1 METDCYYDNYDPPFL
16 SPPLNGGAGDGI
28 STLWTFGGKSN
39 GYIREFHEL
48 GFWHSMVFSFTFLRG
63 SFVFRRGFRTGKK
76 LLSPSTEDIIYKA
89 ICVNLKQRRW
99 KFLEQVS
106 PSLTNSLVC
115 RVVREFRNS
124 PQLALEFYNW
134 VEARDNFSH
143 SLESCCTLVHVLVN
157 SRNFNDAL
165 SIMESLMLKNGKSPL
180 EVLGGL
186 MNSYEIC
193 NSNPAVFDALVRTCT
208 QLKSVEGAYDVIR
221 KLRLEGFWVT
231 IHAWNNFLNLLLK
244 LGETDKFWNM
254 YMEMV
259 ASGYSENVNTFNLI
273 IYALCKECKLLE
285 AISVVYLMLKIEI
298 WPNVV
303 SFNMIIDK
311 ASKMGEMDLA
321 LKLTRNTEVISGGS
335 VSPNIV
341 TYNCIING
349 FCKIRRLES
358 AKNVLAEM
366 IKLGIDSNERTYA
379 PLIDGYARKGSLDVA
394 FRLCDEMVETRL
406 IPDTVVYNSLIYWLY
421 IEGELEEASF
431 LLSDMINRRILPDEF
446 TYSIL
451 TKGLCLSGHLNKAL
465 RVHYY
470 IVERNLVKDAYTHN
484 ILINYMF
491 QSRNIAGA
499 KQLLSSMI
507 VRGIKPDMVT
517 YGTLVAG
524 HCKEG
529 KIEAAVQIYDKTV
542 KADGKS
548 NLVVY
553 NSILDGLCKQGSID
567 AARLLVDKLQQN
579 GFLDSVTYNT
589 LLHGF
594 CVNGEVEKAF
604 ALFLEMINVGS
615 LVNIVSYNI
624 MINFLCKMGL
634 IQQAMELMRAM
645 ASQGIVPD
653 LITYTTLITNFVKS
667 YGSDNVIEL
676 HDYMVLKGA
685 VPDRQ
690 TYQSLVSPCLQEHT
704 EG

>member
-1 METDCYYDNYDPPFL
+1 MYIGVSRALL
-16 SPPLNGGAGDGI
+16 SWI
-28 STLWTFGGKSN
+28 SLGFVLLAD
-39 GYIREFHEL
+39 IRIFHEL
-48 GFWHSMVFSFTFLRG
+48 GFQHYMIFSFIFPRRNCVFS
-63 SFVFRRGFRTGKK
+63 RGFHTGKK
-76 LLSPSTEDIIYKA
+76 LLSPSTEDIICKA

-99 KFLEQVS
+99 KFLERVS

-115 RVVREFRNS
+115 RVVREFCNS
-124 PQLALEFYNW
+124 PQLALEFYTW

-157 SRNFNDAL
+157 SRNFDDAL
-165 SIMESLMLKNGKSPL
+165 SIMETVMLKNGKSPL

-186 MNSYEIC
+186 IDSYKIC

-208 QLKSVEGAYDVIR
+208 RLGSLEGAYDVIK

-231 IHAWNNFLNLLLK
+231 IHAWNNFLNQLLK
-244 LGETDKFWNM
+244 LEETDKFWNM
-254 YMEMV
+254 YKEMV
-259 ASGYSENVNTFNLI
+259 ACGYSENVNTFNLI

-285 AISVVYLMLKIEI
+285 AIHIVYLMLKIEI

-303 SFNMIIDK
+303 TFNMIIDK
-311 ASKMGEMDLA
+311 ASKMGDMDLA
-321 LKLTRNTEVISGGS
+321 LKLARNTGVISGGS
-335 VSPNIV
+335 VLPNIV

-358 AKNVLAEM
+358 AKNVLGAM
-366 IKLGIDSNERTYA
+366 IKLGVDFNVRTYA
-379 PLIDGYARKGSLDVA
+379 TLIDGYSRKGSLDVA
-394 FRLCDEMVETRL
+394 FRLCDEMVEMGL
-406 IPDTVVYNSLIYWLY
+406 IPDTVVYNSIIYWLY
-421 IEGELEEASF
+421 MEGELEEAFF
-431 LLSDMINRRILPDEF
+431 LLSDMINRHILPDEVTF
-446 TYSIL
+446 SIL
-451 TKGLCLSGHLNKAL
+451 TKGLCINGHLNKAL
-465 RVHYY
+465 RVHNH
-470 IVERNLVKDAYTHN
+470 ILERNLVKDAFTHN
-484 ILINYMF
+484 ILINYVF
-491 QSRNIAGA
+491 QSQKVAGA

-507 VRGIKPDMVT
+507 VHGIKPDMVT
-517 YGTLVAG
+517 YGTLVDG
-524 HCKEG
+524 CCKEG
-529 KIEAAVQIYDKTV
+529 RIEAAVQIYDKTV

-567 AARLLVDKLQQN
+567 AAKLLVDKLQQN
-579 GFLDSVTYNT
+579 GFLDTVTYNT
-589 LLHGF
+589 LLHGY
-594 CVNGEVEKAF
+594 CINGKVEKAF

-615 LVNIVSYNI
+615 LVNIVTYNI

-634 IQQAMELMRAM
+634 IHQAMEMMRAM
-645 ASQGIVPD
+645 TSQGIVPD

-667 YGSDNVIEL
+667 CGSENVIEL

-690 TYQSLVSPCLQEHT
+690 TYQSLVGPCLQENV